1 QKGRVWPHIYTM
13 LLVVVGWALFVGN
26 DYGVSLPLL
35 LQKMFVPSA
44 GASALYYLR
53 NYGVLLVV
61 CALACTPLMTKIYA
75 WLKRHTL
82 ARALVLAAVFIV
94 TVAYMV
100 DATNSPFL
108 YFRF

>member
-1 QKGRVWPHIYTM
+1 
-13 LLVVVGWALFVGN
+13 
-26 DYGVSLPLL
+26 
-35 LQKMFVPSA
+35 
-44 GASALYYLR
+44 
-53 NYGVLLVV
+53 
-61 CALACTPLMTKIYA
+61 MTKIYA